1 MPIKKPENTVGPFA
15 IRASGTVTAEDGTHE
30 VSALVGTLIDGP
42 TELGEEE
49 KPRSFNTIEQAE
61 KWLNHNASEVALQ
74 ELDWE
79 IITTTEA
86 LTMREDLKLDEET
99 KKFI

>member
-1 MPIKKPENTVGPFA
+1 MAIKKPENTVGPFA
-15 IRASGTVTAEDGTHE
+15 VRASGSVTAEDGVHE
-30 VSALVGTLIDGP
+30 VSALVAKLTDGP
-42 TELGEEE
+42 TEAGQKE
-49 KPRSFNTIEQAE
+49 KPRTFNTVEQAE
-61 KWLNHNASEVALQ
+61 KWLNQNASEVALQ

-86 LTMREDLKLDEET
+86 LTMRDDLELDEET